1 MDIKVADCVG
11 EILLQRDLVVIPEF
25 GGFVGEPTGA
35 EIDHVLG
42 KVSPPSKKV
51 SFNEKIVVNDGVL
64 STFLMET
71 YSISKIQ
78 ADQEIQR
85 FVEEAT
91 ILLEQKEVI
100 EFPKLGRLMK
110 DFQGQFKFYQSNDNL
125 NADSFGLEDV
135 QASPVIRNTNSS
147 RQSSLNFPSE
157 SEEPV
162 LKVGPVETSGYRTK
176 TKKKRSENNILLA
189 VILTVALFILFGLF
203 LFKDDLLNP
212 KLQYYNSQVIE
223 DPQDEQVE
231 EAEDNDDYEG
241 WDDEGDIIPEEEEV
255 EEVVREKE
263 IRQWKEAEIVVG
275 VFGEK
280 KNAEALIKRI
290 IQNGYEAVA
299 LDRGKATAV
308 AVRYSFETEA
318 EFKTKFE
325 QIRDEFNDKAWIY
338 KKD

>member
-11 EILLQRDLVVIPEF
+11 EILLHRDLVVIPEF
-25 GGFVGEPTGA
+25 GGFVGEPAGA

-51 SFNEKIVVNDGVL
+51 TFNEHLVVNDGVL
-64 STFLMET
+64 STYLMET

-78 ADQEIQR
+78 ADQEIQL
-85 FVEEAT
+85 FVQEANL
-91 ILLEQKEVI
+91 LLEQKEVV

-125 NADSFGLEDV
+125 NADAFGLEDV
-135 QASPVIRNTNSS
+135 QASPIVRKTNSS
-147 RQSSLNFPSE
+147 EQSALSFPSE

-162 LKVGPVETSGYRTK
+162 LKVGPVETTGFRTN

-189 VILTVALFILFGLF
+189 VILTAALFILFGIF
-203 LFKDDLLNP
+203 LFKDELLNQQLP
-212 KLQYYNSQVIE
+212 DYDSQVIE
-223 DPQDEQVE
+223 DPQDVQIEDLD
-231 EAEDNDDYEG
+231 DNDDYEG
-241 WDDEGDIIPEEEEV
+241 WDDEGDIIPEEE

-280 KNAEALIKRI
+280 KNAEALIQRI
-290 IQNGYEAVA
+290 IQSGYEAVA
-299 LDRGKATAV
+299 LDRGNATAV
-308 AVRYSFETEA
+308 AVRYAFETEA
-318 EFKTKFE
+318 EFQTKFE
-325 QIRDEFNDKAWIY
+325 QVKDQFNDKAWVY
-338 KKD
+338 KKE

>member
-11 EILLQRDLVVIPEF
+11 EILLHRDLVVIPEF
-25 GGFVGEPTGA
+25 GGFVGEPAGA

-51 SFNEKIVVNDGVL
+51 TFNEHLVVNDGVL
-64 STFLMET
+64 STYLMET

-78 ADQEIQR
+78 ADQEIQL
-85 FVEEAT
+85 FVQEANL
-91 ILLEQKEVI
+91 LLEQKEVV

-125 NADSFGLEDV
+125 NADAFGLEDV
-135 QASPVIRNTNSS
+135 QASPIIRKTNSPS
-147 RQSSLNFPSE
+147 GQSALSFPSE

-162 LKVGPVETSGYRTK
+162 LKVGPVETTGFRTN

-189 VILTVALFILFGLF
+189 VILTAALFILFGIF
-203 LFKDDLLNP
+203 LFKDELLNQQLP
-212 KLQYYNSQVIE
+212 DYDSQVIE
-223 DPQDEQVE
+223 DPQDVQVE
-231 EAEDNDDYEG
+231 DLDDNDDYEG
-241 WDDEGDIIPEEEEV
+241 WDDEGDIIPEEE

-280 KNAEALIKRI
+280 KNAEALIQRI
-290 IQNGYEAVA
+290 IQSGYEAVA
-299 LDRGKATAV
+299 LDRGNATAV
-308 AVRYSFETEA
+308 AVRYTFETEA
-318 EFKTKFE
+318 EFQTKFE
-325 QIRDEFNDKAWIY
+325 QVKDQFNDKAWVY
-338 KKD
+338 KKE

>member
-11 EILLQRDLVVIPEF
+11 EILLHRDLVVIPEF
-25 GGFVGEPTGA
+25 GGFVGEPAGA

-51 SFNEKIVVNDGVL
+51 TFNEHLVVNDGVL
-64 STFLMET
+64 STYLMET

-78 ADQEIQR
+78 ADQEIQL
-85 FVEEAT
+85 FVQEANL
-91 ILLEQKEVI
+91 LLEQKEVV

-125 NADSFGLEDV
+125 NADAFGLEDV
-135 QASPVIRNTNSS
+135 QASPIIRKTNSPG
-147 RQSSLNFPSE
+147 QSALSFPSE

-162 LKVGPVETSGYRTK
+162 LKVGPVETTGFRTN

-189 VILTVALFILFGLF
+189 VILTAALFILFGIF
-203 LFKDDLLNP
+203 LFKDELLNQQLP
-212 KLQYYNSQVIE
+212 DYDSQVIE
-223 DPQDEQVE
+223 DPQDVQIEDLD
-231 EAEDNDDYEG
+231 DNDDYEG
-241 WDDEGDIIPEEEEV
+241 WDDEGDIIPEEE

-280 KNAEALIKRI
+280 KNAEALIQRI
-290 IQNGYEAVA
+290 IQRGYEAVA

-308 AVRYSFETEA
+308 AVRYAFETEA
-318 EFKTKFE
+318 EFQTKFE
-325 QIRDEFNDKAWIY
+325 QVKDQFNDKAWVY
-338 KKD
+338 KKE